1 MSVSVS
7 VCTCTGQK
15 ARAAGGLQDH
25 YLRLCVS
32 LSGSP
37 LAVFGPQS
45 LGGGVV
51 WCGEVWAPSGRGEGT
66 RSLGAAAPAALGKLG
81 AGCVLARRRAHR
93 ALAHSLPAASSAGHL
108 A

>member
-7 VCTCTGQK
+7 VCACR
-15 ARAAGGLQDH
+15 ARRPGLQVASRTTTPGSVCPCLAH
-25 YLRLCVS
+25 RL
-32 LSGSP
+32 L
-37 LAVFGPQS
+37 S
-45 LGGGVV
+45 LGLSLWVEVWCGVV
-51 WCGEVWAPSGRGEGT
+51 WAPRGRGEGT
-66 RSLGAAAPAALGKLG
+66 RSLGAAAPAALGRLG